1 MVSAT
6 ADALAAAA
14 FGLSRG
20 CAPPFPPPFPP
31 LPPFPPDVEEETL
44 PGVVECV
51 R

>member
-20 CAPPFPPPFPP
+20 CAPLPPLFPP
-31 LPPFPPDVEEETL
+31 LPPLPPDVEEETL